1 MGSSTRNTI
10 LPRTA
15 DELIDVADLRAAIAE
30 ALDAVPIDD
39 EQLRRAVWTF
49 VDTERHAGTTAGEVI
64 VALKNLMTQAQVAA
78 LSERSAAVILW
89 CVEAYFG
96 HLGGDLR
103 RSQSPVMPSEP
114 RPASRR

>member
-1 MGSSTRNTI
+1 MGSSARTTV

-15 DELIDVADLRAAIAE
+15 DQLIDAADLRAAIAA

-39 EQLRRAVWTF
+39 ETLRRAVWTF
-49 VDTERHAGTTAGEVI
+49 VDTERHAGTTPGEVI
-64 VALKNLMTQAQVAA
+64 IALKDLMTQAQVAA
-78 LSERSAAVILW
+78 LTERSAAVILW

-96 HLGGDLR
+96 HLGGDLQR
-103 RSQSPVMPSEP
+103 LVPPPPASDP

>member
-1 MGSSTRNTI
+1 MGSSTSTTLVSRN
-10 LPRTA
+10 A
-15 DELIDVADLRAAIAE
+15 DQLIDAADLRAAIAA

-39 EQLRRAVWTF
+39 ETLRRAVWTF
-49 VDTERHAGTTAGEVI
+49 VDTERHAGTTPGDVI
-64 VALKNLMTQAQVAA
+64 IALKNLMTQAQVAA
-78 LSERSAAVILW
+78 LTERSAAVILW

-103 RSQSPVMPSEP
+103 RAAMPIPSDEP